1 MSKTYFS
8 RCAAV
13 GIAGLT
19 AMSSIAIVASA
30 ATQASVVFEVK
41 YGKLENIKMVHTL
54 GYVTGANQYCLSTS
68 DTDNQIGTGFN
79 VNLAN
84 LLGES
89 ATYFDADGHSQTFTG
104 IWDPNS
110 YTAAGVSGLTTYFDG
125 KDSYES
131 SAWKY
136 KAFTATSGFTS
147 ETIKLEELYGARDGG
162 ANEDI
167 FVFKTNADRT
177 AAVSAMTANIKSEYT
192 KLANNANTQ
201 FAKDVNDAKTKALSD
216 IDIQLKDELATAKT
230 TKESAIE
237 AAAGDKD
244 LIKDANDAYNKTVK
258 TTNNKYAAAKK
269 LITSSAS
276 KIITEFKATFSA
288 NNFNFTPDTVFKYF
302 NAPITYGSNVGG
314 YTIGDT
320 TYAGLSNGNLDNAM
334 YWTGSTAY
342 VDDDDYVFNGEIQPQ
357 TVVTA
362 GPSFVYIGG
371 TLGWIKYEVIK
382 SDSTNGGNTNPDGS
396 KDNTKDNTKNDTST
410 TTNWYPSAASY
421 RNPSEVSY
429 LGENGSWYTS
439 SSAAALYGG
448 GYTGTSKSSN
458 YTEVNNSADGKA
470 IYFNSTS
477 GTYST
482 SSSTYSY
489 IVKEATESTS
499 TNDDPY
505 YSYFFNSGSNNN
517 NTTSSAPAGS
527 PAISGASKYAGWTNI
542 SAYITNRAKSGA
554 TYTINMND
562 GTVVPAAILA
572 AAKTKNVT
580 LVFAND
586 NGSKVTV
593 KPGKVDTSYDLN
605 VAIKYNVK
613 DVKTSLVNKA
623 KKVNKG
629 TVSTAQVRIGDDGSI
644 GGTETVT
651 VKFSTK
657 RSGCTVKAYRLTES
671 GSLKKEAT
679 GTVAS
684 TGRVNLNLT
693 KGGSYLLVVIDD

>member
-1 MSKTYFS
+1 MSKTYFN

-30 ATQASVVFEVK
+30 ATQTSSIYELSYKGLTNIGMVNTAGYATGTNEYCIGTTTKMGDGFAVDLSRLLAVTATYNEKTYDSSTNKTTTATATIAADDIWGSTAFDDVTFENGGTWKYQEFDDTYALDDAKLDELYNDRGTGLDFEFKTESERNEAKASISSKIKNEYNTLAGNACKRFNADIDAAKNAALKAIDLTYETEMATANALTGGEKTAATSNASAKRTAAKNAVNTSATKIKNEFKSAFTASNFRIDSDGFAEKTYAVVF
-41 YGKLENIKMVHTL
+41 GQTFA
-54 GYVTGANQYCLSTS
+54 GVT
-68 DTDNQIGTGFN
+68 
-79 VNLAN
+79 V
-84 LLGES
+84 S
-89 ATYFDADGHSQTFTG
+89 ATYNGQDL
-104 IWDPNS
+104 
-110 YTAAGVSGLTTYFDG
+110 AG
-125 KDSYES
+125 
-131 SAWKY
+131 AKY
-136 KAFTATSGFTS
+136 
-147 ETIKLEELYGARDGG
+147 Y
-162 ANEDI
+162 
-167 FVFKTNADRT
+167 
-177 AAVSAMTANIKSEYT
+177 AVST
-192 KLANNANTQ
+192 KY
-201 FAKDVNDAKTKALSD
+201 VSDASYAFKGE
-216 IDIQLKDELATAKT
+216 IQLK
-230 TKESAIE
+230 
-237 AAAGDKD
+237 
-244 LIKDANDAYNKTVK
+244 ANYVD
-258 TTNNKYAAAKK
+258 TNVN
-269 LITSSAS
+269 
-276 KIITEFKATFSA
+276 
-288 NNFNFTPDTVFKYF
+288 
-302 NAPITYGSNVGG
+302 
-314 YTIGDT
+314 
-320 TYAGLSNGNLDNAM
+320 GLCINGNDWLN
-334 YWTGSTAY
+334 
-342 VDDDDYVFNGEIQPQ
+342 F
-357 TVVTA
+357 
-362 GPSFVYIGG
+362 
-371 TLGWIKYEVIK
+371 EVINYN
-382 SDSTNGGNTNPDGS
+382 TNSGGNTTPEGN
-396 KDNTKDNTKNDTST
+396 KENTNENNNNNTT
-410 TTNWYPSAASY
+410 TTNWYPSSASY

-439 SSAAALYGG
+439 SSAASVYGG

-458 YTEVNNSADGKA
+458 YTEVNNAADGKA

-517 NTTSSAPAGS
+517 NTTSSVPAGS

-605 VAIKYNVK
+605 VAVTYNVK
-613 DVKTSLVNKA
+613 DVKTSLVKKA
-623 KKVNKG
+623 KKVNAG
-629 TVSTAQVRIGDDGSI
+629 TVSTAQIRVGDDGSI